1 MNANHT
7 ARTFASELLAAQKQ
21 VFEWQAAQ
29 ARIADTQTRAWM
41 DATRN
46 GVELT
51 QKAWLDM
58 GRVMLDTL
66 LPAETPKA

>member
-1 MNANHT
+1 MNANNT
-7 ARTFASELLAAQKQ
+7 ARTFATEMLAAQKQ
-21 VFEWQAAQ
+21 AFEWQAAQ
-29 ARIADTQTRAWM
+29 AKIAEQQTRAWM

-58 GRVMLDTL
+58 GRVMVDSL
-66 LPAETPKA
+66 LPTESAKA